1 MNIPHLGIL
10 LALISKITRKD
21 ATFEWG
27 PEQKQAMSELQ
38 KVVVSPL
45 VPLGS
50 YDPRSHMILE
60 VSATRSSHRLK
71 LMAKAHER
79 FPAVTTAILDMKIPR
94 CRQPTHTI

>member
-27 PEQKQAMSELQ
+27 PEQ